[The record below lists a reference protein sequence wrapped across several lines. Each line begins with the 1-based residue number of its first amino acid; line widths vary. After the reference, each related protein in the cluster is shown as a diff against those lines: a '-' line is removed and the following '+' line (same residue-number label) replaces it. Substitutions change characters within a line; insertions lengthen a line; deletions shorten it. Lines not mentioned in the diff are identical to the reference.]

1 MPVWIPIAMVIP
13 LFFVWSVV
21 HEGSHA
27 VAGIISGRKVKEFKP
42 WPHMQSGH
50 FVFCGLRL
58 DRRGNTFSDVAPYL
72 VDALAMVGLTV
83 GGVFADGLC
92 GVVLVTAMGAPS
104 VNTIV
109 GVQARLRG
117 NERADLS
124 RVHWGWAL
132 PFYYLAMGY
141 VVAISVTLLRMSWS

>member
-1 MPVWIPIAMVIP
+1 MPIWIPVVLLIL
-13 LFFVWSVV
+13 LFFVWAVV
-21 HEGSHA
+21 HEGAHA
-27 VAGIISGRKVKEFKP
+27 IVGLMGGRKVEEFKP

-58 DRRGNTFSDVAPYL
+58 DRRGNAFSDAAPYI
-72 VDALAMVGLTV
+72 VDALAMIGLTV
-83 GGVFADGLC
+83 GSVFAEGLVGVF
-92 GVVLVTAMGAPS
+92 LVTTMAAPA

-109 GVQARLRG
+109 GVQARFRG

-124 RVHWGWAL
+124 KMHWGWAL

-141 VVAISVTLLRMSWS
+141 VVAISVTLLRMEWS